1 MSSSCANHNHSIF
14 SIIAMLINCCDKNR
28 CSKLFKLKS
37 CCGLFQLVL
46 LVQFG
51 NLPYGFRAN
60 TWVVPPIAAASP
72 AVFPVLPTEDE
83 TWGGSGG
90 GQGRDGKQDHRKW
103 AREFS
108 ILASMPCKTAEERQ
122 IRDRKA
128 FLLHSLF
135 TDVAV
140 LKAVGA
146 IQDLVYCHKHSNET
160 LKDSDA
166 ILHEEQV
173 GDLTITVRRDVADAS
188 AKLDLKF
195 DGSQSPKM
203 SSEDV
208 AIRNLLKG
216 ITADESVI
224 IHVSSYITI
233 SSSSFTR

>member
-1 MSSSCANHNHSIF
+1 M
-14 SIIAMLINCCDKNR
+14 
-28 CSKLFKLKS
+28 
-37 CCGLFQLVL
+37 
-46 LVQFG
+46 
-51 NLPYGFRAN
+51 
-60 TWVVPPIAAASP
+60 VPPVAVGSP

-90 GQGRDGKQDHRKW
+90 GQGRDGKQYHRKW
-103 AREFS
+103 GRDFS

-128 FLLHSLF
+128 FLLHCLF

-140 LKAVGA
+140 FKAVGA
-146 IQDLVYCHKHSNET
+146 IQDLVFDHKPSNKIT
-160 LKDSDA
+160 NDPHA

-173 GDLTITVRRDVADAS
+173 GDLTVTVKRDTADAS
-188 AKLDLKF
+188 AKLDVKF
-195 DGSQSPKM
+195 DGTQNPGM

-224 IHVSSYITI
+224 VHVSSYITI
-233 SSSSFTR
+233 FSSAFTR